1 MSQPF
6 LKQVAGFIQQK
17 YDNNLQRLCIV
28 LPSRRGAVFLKR
40 HLGQV
45 YGKTIWLPTIISSEE
60 FIETLSGLSVI
71 DEHELICRLYDSYV
85 AVYGTGAESFDSFL
99 KWGQL
104 ILQDFNEIDRYL
116 ADARQIYENLRDIK
130 EIENWSLSAEALSP
144 YQQEYLKF
152 MGSLGTIYQHFTS
165 QLKSEGLSY
174 QGLSYRVASEGD
186 ILSKFSGHEHVLFC
200 GFNALNAAE
209 LKIFHAFQNSGKATL
224 LWDAD
229 RYYLEQTS
237 HEAGLFLRDHLERFG
252 GKTTFC
258 GDGFSEEKTID
269 IVSVPRQM
277 GQAQVMREKLLALQA
292 DGVNMSD
299 VAVVLANEHLLAPV
313 LMQLPESIGPVNIT
327 MEYPL
332 KFSDVYQ
339 FLDALIEIHF
349 SYSKQNRKR
358 KNIYYKDLLN
368 LLRLPVTAD
377 LLKMKGAQE
386 IPHQLIGQ
394 LVKGNYIFPEARN
407 LSELFPEI
415 NWFNVL
421 FSSSLTPMQLCEALS
436 TLLEEL
442 GDWYATALN
451 GRQQLE
457 RESTRILL
465 SHFNQLSDLMSRY
478 PAAAGMYAL
487 RQMFQHLVGQATVP
501 FVGEPL
507 QGLQIMGVL
516 ETRTLDF
523 KHLIVLN
530 VNEGVLPSG
539 RSPHSFLPNDLRRTF
554 GLPLYL
560 EKDAIYAY
568 HFYRL
573 LQRASDVLIT
583 CDSETDTFGKGE
595 QSRFVTQVQL
605 ELPKWNNAITVHTRT
620 AVNNGTSH
628 TLACDLTMERSA
640 EKIET
645 LKEQLSTNG
654 PRGGLSASAILN
666 YTTCHLR
673 YYFRYIARLKEAEE
687 MEETPET
694 NTLGTILHSVLEQLY
709 KPFLGKPLREEAL
722 QAALKQA
729 PDLIRKAFE
738 EEARQKELRGKAILQ
753 AEVAM
758 KQIEKV
764 VHDDLSLLKTLSAK
778 KQTLVVQALEQRFTA
793 PLTIALATG
802 PHTIY
807 INGTID
813 RIDMV
818 GDRFRIIDYKSSL
831 KQNDKFSTENLELL
845 ATPSDYDKLFQL
857 LVYAWLLDKNKVCSP
872 EQMDL
877 MIIAFRNKYNKTGK
891 PDPAAI
897 TKELLNG
904 VEHLL
909 IQRAE
914 SILATEGVFSGT
926 EDTEHCTY
934 CAYAPICF
942 REN

>member
-40 HLGQV
+40 YLGEV
-45 YGKTIWLPTIISSEE
+45 YGTTTWLPTIISSEE
-60 FIETLSGLSVI
+60 FIETLSNLSVI
-71 DEHELICRLYDSYV
+71 DEHELVCRLYDSYV

-116 ADARQIYENLRDIK
+116 ADARQLYENLRSIK
-130 EIENWSLSAEALSP
+130 EIENWSLSAEVLTP
-144 YQQEYLKF
+144 YQQDYLKF
-152 MGSLGTIYQHFTS
+152 MGSLGAIYQHFKA
-165 QLKSEGLSY
+165 QLTSEGVSY

-186 ILSKFSGHEHVLFC
+186 ILSRFSSHEHVLFC

-209 LKIFHAFQNSGKATL
+209 LKIFHAFQNGGKATI

-229 RYYLEQTS
+229 RYYLDHPK
-237 HEAGLFLRDHLERFG
+237 HEAGLFLRGHMEHFG
-252 GKTTFC
+252 GRATFC
-258 GDGFSEEKTID
+258 GDDFTEQKTID

-277 GQAQVMREKLLALQA
+277 GQAQVMREKLQSLQA
-292 DGVNMSD
+292 EGVNMSD
-299 VAVVLANEHLLAPV
+299 VAVVLANEHLLPAV
-313 LMQLPESIGPVNIT
+313 LMQLPVSIGAVNIT

-339 FLDALIEIHF
+339 FLDALIDIHF
-349 SYSKQNRKR
+349 SYSKQNRTR

-368 LLRLPVTAD
+368 LLRLPVTTD
-377 LLKMKGAQE
+377 LLKMKRAA
-386 IPHQLIGQ
+386 IVPHKMIEQ

-421 FSSSLTPMQLCEALS
+421 FSSSLNPIELCNHLS
-436 TLLEEL
+436 SLLETL
-442 GDWYATALN
+442 GDWYATELQ

-465 SHFNQLSDLMSRY
+465 THFNQLTDLMQRY

-487 RQMFQHLVGQATVP
+487 RQMFQLLVGNATVP

-523 KHLIVLN
+523 KHLLLLN

-539 RSPHSFLPNDLRRTF
+539 RTPHSFLPNDLRRTF
-554 GLPLYL
+554 GLPLYV

-573 LQRASDVLIT
+573 LQRASDVLMT

-605 ELPKWNNAITVHTRT
+605 ELPKWNSAITVRTKTAISKGTTR
-620 AVNNGTSH
+620 S
-628 TLACDLTMERSA
+628 LACDLEIKRSA
-640 EKIET
+640 DKIET
-645 LKEQLSTNG
+645 LKERLSSDG
-654 PRGGLSASAILN
+654 PWGGLSASAIIN
-666 YTTCHLR
+666 YNTCHLR

-709 KPFLGKPLREEAL
+709 RPFIGQSLMANELE
-722 QAALKQA
+722 AALKKA
-729 PDLIRKAFE
+729 PALIKKAFE
-738 EEARQKELRGKAILQ
+738 AEARQKELRGKAILQ

-764 VHDDLSLLKTLSAK
+764 VHDDLSLLKTLTAK
-778 KQTLVVQALEQRFTA
+778 NQTLVVHALEQRFTA
-793 PLTIALATG
+793 PLPIALEG
-802 PHTIY
+802 KPHTIY

-813 RIDMV
+813 RIDV
-818 GDRFRIIDYKSSL
+818 IGNRYRIIDYKSSM
-831 KQNDKFSTENLELL
+831 KKYDKFSTEDLDVLTTDSN
-845 ATPSDYDKLFQL
+845 YDKLLQL
-857 LVYAWLLDKNKVCSP
+857 LVYAWLLDKNKVCAP

-877 MIIAFRNKYNKTGK
+877 MIIAFRNKYNKSGT
-891 PDPAAI
+891 PNPNEM
-897 TKELLNG
+897 TRELLSG
-904 VEHLL
+904 IEKLL
-909 IQRAE
+909 VDRAE
-914 SILATEGVFSGT
+914 SILNTEGVYAGT
-926 EDTEHCTY
+926 EDTEQCDY
-934 CAYAPICF
+934 CAYASICF
-942 REN
+942 REK